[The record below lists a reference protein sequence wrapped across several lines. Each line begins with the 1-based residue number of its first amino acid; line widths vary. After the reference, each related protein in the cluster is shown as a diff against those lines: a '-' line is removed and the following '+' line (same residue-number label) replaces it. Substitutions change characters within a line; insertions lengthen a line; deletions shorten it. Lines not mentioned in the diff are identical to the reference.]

1 MFFPLLCRYDTAKGD
16 LHMLNYVSA
25 DEAVKEIKSNDKVFI
40 HSAAATPQELV
51 RAMIRRSEEL
61 KNVHLYHIHTEG
73 DCSYAGEQY
82 KESFKVHAFFNGP
95 NMRETTNNQ
104 LAATYVPIFLSD
116 IPHLFYNKKV
126 ELDLAMVQLT
136 PPDKHGMCSLGPSV
150 DISIAALKTAKK
162 IIAQINPQLPRTF
175 GEQIHYSKITKAML
189 FDGPIYQSKEIKF
202 SPVTE
207 AIGRNI
213 AEMIEDGST
222 IQLGIGG
229 IPNAVLSMLG
239 NHKDLGIHTE
249 MFSDG
254 VIDLHKKGAING
266 RFKVKH
272 PGKIVSSFV
281 IGTQKIYDFI
291 DDNPEVLLLDCS
303 YTNNPHIIAQNPK
316 VVAINSA
323 IEIDLT
329 GQVCSDSIGPR
340 IYSGIGGQMDFIR
353 GAALSKGGKPIIA
366 IPSKTSKGESKIVPF
381 LKAGAG
387 VVTTRAHV
395 QYVVTEYG
403 VAYLHGLNLEERS
416 RALIKIAAPEH
427 REDLERKFFELW
439 LK

>member
-1 MFFPLLCRYDTAKGD
+1 
-16 LHMLNYVSA
+16 MLNYVST
-25 DEAVKEIKSNDKVFI
+25 DEAVLEIKSNDNVFI
-40 HSAAATPQELV
+40 HSAAATPQELIKSMV
-51 RAMIRRSEEL
+51 KRSKDL
-61 KNVHLYHIHTEG
+61 NNVHIYHMHTEG
-73 DCSYAGEQY
+73 DASYAGDIYREN
-82 KESFKVHAFFNGP
+82 FKVHSFFNGG
-95 NMRETTNNQ
+95 NMREATNNH
-104 LAATYVPIFLSD
+104 LVSNYVPIFLSD
-116 IPHLFYNKKV
+116 IPHLFYIQKV
-126 ELDLAMVQLT
+126 ELDVAMVQLT

-162 IIAQINPQLPRTF
+162 IIAQINPRLPRTF
-175 GEQIHYSKITKAML
+175 GDQIHCSKITKAVL
-189 FDGPIYQSKEIKF
+189 VEAPLYQSKELIS
-202 SPVTE
+202 SPVTD
-207 AIGRNI
+207 AIGKNI
-213 AEMIEDGST
+213 AGLIEDGST
-222 IQLGIGG
+222 LQLGIGA
-229 IPNAVLSMLG
+229 IPNAVLSRLG

-254 VIDLHKKGAING
+254 VISLRDKGVITG
-266 RFKVKH
+266 KYKVKH

-281 IGTQKIYDFI
+281 IGSQKIYDFI

-329 GQVCSDSIGPR
+329 GQVCADSIGPR

-381 LKAGAG
+381 LKPGAG

-403 VAYLHGLNLEERS
+403 VAYLHGLTLEERS
-416 RALIKIAAPEH
+416 KALINIAAPEH
-427 REDLERKFFELW
+427 REDLSRKFHELW
-439 LK
+439 LR

>member
-1 MFFPLLCRYDTAKGD
+1 
-16 LHMLNYVSA
+16 MLNYVSA
-25 DEAVKEIKSNDKVFI
+25 DEAVREIHSNNNVFI

-51 RAMIRRSEEL
+51 KAMVRRSNEL
-61 KNVHLYHIHTEG
+61 RNVHIYHMHTEG
-73 DCSYAGEQY
+73 DCSYVGEAY
-82 KESFKVHAFFNGP
+82 RESFKVHAFFNGG
-95 NMRETTNNQ
+95 NMREATNNR
-104 LAATYVPIFLSD
+104 LASNYVPIFLSD

-126 ELDLAMVQLT
+126 ELDVAMVQLT

-150 DISIAALKTAKK
+150 DITIAALKTAKR
-162 IIAQINPQLPRTF
+162 IIAQINPKLPRTF
-175 GEQIHYSKITKAML
+175 GEQIHCSKITKAT
-189 FDGPIYQSKEIKF
+189 FCETPIYQSKDLKN
-202 SPVTE
+202 SPVTD
-207 AIGRNI
+207 AIGKNI
-213 AEMIEDGST
+213 AELIEDGST
-222 IQLGIGG
+222 IQLGIGA
-229 IPNAVLSMLG
+229 IPNAVLSLLG
-239 NHKDLGIHTE
+239 NHRDLGIHTE

-254 VIDLHKKGAING
+254 VIALHQKGAITG
-266 RFKVKH
+266 RYKVKH

-281 IGTQKIYDFI
+281 LGSQKIYDFI

-381 LKAGAG
+381 LKPGAG

-403 VAYLHGLNLEERS
+403 VAYLHGLDLEERS
-416 RALIKIAAPEH
+416 KALIKIAAPEH
-427 REDLERKFFELW
+427 REDLERKFHELW
-439 LK
+439 LR

>member
-1 MFFPLLCRYDTAKGD
+1 
-16 LHMLNYVSA
+16 MLNFVSA

-51 RAMIRRSEEL
+51 KAMVRRGSEL

-73 DCSYAGEQY
+73 ECSYI
-82 KESFKVHAFFNGP
+82 KEDYRENFKVHSFFNGP
-95 NMRETTNNQ
+95 NVREASANR

-116 IPHLFYNKKV
+116 IPHLFYNQRV
-126 ELDLAMVQLT
+126 ELDVAMVQLT

-162 IIAQINPQLPRTF
+162 VIAQINPQLPRTF
-175 GEQIHYSKITKAML
+175 GEQIHYSKITKATL
-189 FDGPIYQSKEIKF
+189 FDAPIYQAKEAKH
-202 SPVTE
+202 SLVTE
-207 AIGRNI
+207 AIGKNI
-213 AEMIEDGST
+213 AELIEDGST

-229 IPNAVLSMLG
+229 IPNAVLSLLG

-266 RFKVKH
+266 RFKTKH

-329 GQVCSDSIGPR
+329 GQVCSDSIGSK

-366 IPSKTSKGESKIVPF
+366 LPSKTSKGESKLVPF
-381 LKAGAG
+381 LRPGAG

-395 QYVVTEYG
+395 QYVVTEFG

-416 RALIKIAAPEH
+416 KALIKIAAPEH
-427 REDLERKFFELW
+427 REELERKFFELW